1 MIPLQTATT
10 IAHEVVQQLAPHCER
25 IEIAGSIRRKQSTVK
40 DIEIVCI
47 PKQVEIPG
55 QMDVFGNSSPIMVR
69 DPEFIKVIDNYEFV
83 KGKSKGKH
91 MQRTTADH
99 TVIDL
104 FVAEPD
110 NWGYILLLRTGSK
123 EFNINMINSMKKRNY
138 HCREGKVFFRDRP
151 VPVRQEQDMFR
162 FAGMMYQRPEDRN
175 AKRINYY
182 AY

>member
-1 MIPLQTATT
+1 MQC
-10 IAHEVVQQLAPHCER
+10 LAPHCER

-47 PKQVEIPG
+47 PKQIEMPG
-55 QMDVFGNSSPIMVR
+55 QIDLFGITSPIMVR
-69 DPEFIKVIDNYEFV
+69 DPEFRKEIDSYRFV
-83 KGKSKGKH
+83 KGKSTGKH

-99 TVIDL
+99 AVIDL

-123 EFNINMINSMKKRNY
+123 EFNINMINSMKKRNH

-151 VPVRQEQDMFR
+151 VIVREEQDMFR
-162 FAGMMYQRPEDRN
+162 FAGMVYQRPEDRHP
-175 AKRINYY
+175 KRVFHYG
-182 AY
+182 